1 MAHLSVPEVVYII
14 KNYLDGALVPG
25 AGRFPK
31 QEADMKRALGL
42 LLLALSLTGCAVRA
56 TYYPDP
62 YWHYRHD
69 WHRPYDR

>member
-1 MAHLSVPEVVYII
+1 
-14 KNYLDGALVPG
+14 
-25 AGRFPK
+25 
-31 QEADMKRALGL
+31 MKRALGL

-69 WHRPYDR
+69 WHGPYDR